1 MKNCMNESEKIR
13 VWNTIRDFLMQS
25 SRRLAYGQE
34 PWVIYS
40 SGRDDSDSI
49 EQRVKAEAKFS
60 TEIDELIRQFV
71 ANKQWPKGSKSVV
84 RFYAGQRIAWA
95 CEFLRVLL
103 TPSATGDLVF
113 QSPAVPGFAF
123 IEWLLITAYNNRFVM
138 TTKQPAGEIEAEEKF
153 TTVWT

>member
-1 MKNCMNESEKIR
+1 MNESDKVR

-40 SGRDDSDSI
+40 SGRDDSRST
-49 EQRVKAEAKFS
+49 EQGLQTEERFS
-60 TEIDELIRQFV
+60 SEIDEFIRQFV
-71 ANKQWPKGSKSVV
+71 TTREWPKDSKSIV

-95 CEFLRVLL
+95 CEFLRVVL
-103 TPSATGDLVF
+103 TPSPAGDFVF
-113 QSPAVPGFAF
+113 HSPVLPGIEF
-123 IEWLLITAYNNRFVM
+123 IEWLLISAYNNRFVS
-138 TTKQPAGEIEAEEKF
+138 TSRQPATDPVADSNL